1 MDFSGKKALVVGL
14 GKTGLALC
22 RFLTAQG
29 AMVTATDSS
38 PAAALSTALE
48 ALHGLPVTLAVG
60 VPFPA
65 AWPEQDLIVLS
76 PGVPPELPWLQEA
89 AGRGIP
95 IFGDLEVASHFFHL
109 PVVAVSGTNG
119 KTTTTTLVG
128 ELLRASGRR
137 PLVGGNIGTPL
148 VEMIAAQ
155 DQGDALVLEISSFQL
170 DTAPS
175 FHANAAA
182 LLNIS
187 ADHLDRYPDLQGYVR
202 AKAGLFR
209 HQGPADVAVLNAD
222 DPLVAGL
229 AGELRSRVYF
239 FSRRHPQEV
248 GAWLA
253 GSRLHVQ
260 MADGRQAALPV
271 ANLKLQGGHNLE
283 NIMAALLLALEMG
296 ADLEAC
302 AAVLRRFSGLPHRL
316 EWVAEVGGVDFYDDS
331 KGTNVGAVV
340 RALEHFDRPI
350 VLIAGGRDK
359 GGDYAPLLPLVRQKV
374 RRLVLLGEAKEV
386 IAAALA
392 GQVPIRMADDL
403 AAAVQLAAAA
413 AQPGDVVLLSPACS
427 SFDMFQD
434 YAERG
439 RVFQQAVEELRN
451 GRADRQRSRA

>member
-1 MDFSGKKALVVGL
+1 MVVGL

-22 RFLTAQG
+22 RFLAARG
-29 AMVTATDSS
+29 ARVTATDSS
-38 PAAALSTALE
+38 SATALTTAQE
-48 ALHGLPVTLAVG
+48 ALQGVPITLEVG
-60 VPFPA
+60 VAVPA
-65 AWPEQDLIVLS
+65 TWPEHDLIVLS

-89 AGRGIP
+89 AGRGLP
-95 IFGDLEVASHFFHL
+95 ILGDLEVASHFFRL
-109 PVVAVSGTNG
+109 PVVAISGTNG

-148 VEMIAAQ
+148 VAMVAAQ
-155 DQGDALVLEISSFQL
+155 DQAETLVLEISSFQL

-175 FHANAAA
+175 FHAQAAA

-187 ADHLDRYPDLQGYVR
+187 ADHLDRYPDLQAYVR
-202 AKAGLFR
+202 SKAKLFR

-229 AGELRSRVYF
+229 AAELRSRVYF
-239 FSRRHPQEV
+239 FSRRQPQKL

-253 GSRLHVQ
+253 GSLLHLRL
-260 MADGRQAALPV
+260 ADGRQGTLPV
-271 ANLKLQGGHNLE
+271 QNLKLQGGHNLE
-283 NIMAALLLALEMG
+283 NIMAALLLALAMG

-302 AAVLRRFSGLPHRL
+302 AAVLTRFGGLPHRL
-316 EWVAEVGGVDFYDDS
+316 EWVANVGGVDFYDDS

-374 RRLVLLGEAKEV
+374 RQLVLLGEAKEA
-386 IAAALA
+386 IAAALS
-392 GQVPIRMADDL
+392 GQVPIHMAADMG
-403 AAAVQLAAAA
+403 AAVQMAAAA

-434 YAERG
+434 YVARG
-439 RVFQQAVEELRN
+439 RAFQHAVKELSH
-451 GRADRQRSRA
+451 GRANRQCACA